1 MNNLF
6 TIIFFFMII
15 LVRLEVVVNIV
26 NGSDNLNNI
35 IDFLIITDIINVF
48 GLEVVTMISLGIM
61 AMILG
66 LLLGLLI

>member
-6 TIIFFFMII
+6 TIIFFVTVI
-15 LVRLEVVVNIV
+15 LVGIIVDNIV

-35 IDFLIITDIINVF
+35 IDFLIITDILNVF

>member
-1 MNNLF
+1 MV
-6 TIIFFFMII
+6 I
-15 LVRLEVVVNIV
+15 LVGIVVVNIV
-26 NGSDNLNNI
+26 NGSNMFNLNNI
-35 IDFLIITDIINVF
+35 IDFLIITDLIDVF

>member
-1 MNNLF
+1 
-6 TIIFFFMII
+6 
-15 LVRLEVVVNIV
+15 
-26 NGSDNLNNI
+26 LNNI
-35 IDFLIITDIINVF
+35 IDFLIITDLINVF

>member
-1 MNNLF
+1 MVILIG
-6 TIIFFFMII
+6 II
-15 LVRLEVVVNIV
+15 VVNIA

-48 GLEVVTMISLGIM
+48 DLEVVTMISLGIM